1 MDKVNW
7 EMLRRILGGLTPMKS
22 DCGLICEKKCCS
34 VQEEGQGMY
43 LFPGEEIMYPEGGQW
58 YSIEQS
64 DVEVEHFSGKRPFV
78 LKCRGSCPREER
90 PMACRIFPLAPYLAP
105 EGDLEIVLDD
115 DALFLCPLVRQKD
128 IETLDPAF
136 RQGVRKVWVHLLEG
150 DGSVREAVK
159 SYSARIDDQAR
170 DPWRLFLK

>member
-7 EMLRRILGGLTPMKS
+7 ELLRRILDGLTPMKS

-34 VQEEGQGMY
+34 VREDGQGMY

-58 YSIEQS
+58 YNVGHS
-64 DVEVEHFSGKRPFV
+64 DLEVEHFSGKRPFV
-78 LKCRGSCPREER
+78 LQCRGICPREER
-90 PMACRIFPLAPYLAP
+90 PMACRIFPLAPYLTP

-128 IETLDPAF
+128 IEALDPAF
-136 RQGVRKVWVHLLEG
+136 RQGVRKVWAYLLE

-159 SYSARIDDQAR
+159 SYSARIDDQSG
-170 DPWRLFLK
+170 DPWRAFLK